1 MIRVAEHM
9 YSRKKLFVY
18 GTCVGVLAGM
28 FNAYFPLIDFSM
40 RASFFGWLAAA
51 VVAIIFLHEG
61 VHGTVAALYGH
72 RPTFGIKPPYFYT
85 TFTEKIP
92 RGQFMVITLAPLVVL
107 NIIFIVLFATGFLRV
122 FIYFCLLV
130 NTIGAMG
137 DLWIILMLSGHGRGT
152 LIQDTKNGIEVWNK
166 ARG

>member
-1 MIRVAEHM
+1 MIRVAEHI
-9 YSRKKLFVY
+9 YSRKKLFAY

-28 FNAYFPLIDFSM
+28 FNAFFPLIDFSM

-61 VHGTVAALYGH
+61 VHGAVAVLYGH
-72 RPTFGIKPPYFYT
+72 RPTFGMKPPYFYT

-92 RGQFMVITLAPLVVL
+92 RGHFIVITLAPLVVL
-107 NIIFIVLFATGFLRV
+107 NIIFIGFFAAGFLKV
-122 FIYFCLLV
+122 FTYFCLLV

-137 DLWIILMLSGHGRGT
+137 DLWIILKLSGHDRGT

-166 ARG
+166 VRG

>member
-1 MIRVAEHM
+1 MIRVAEHI
-9 YSRKKLFVY
+9 YSRKKLFAY

-28 FNAYFPLIDFSM
+28 FNAFFPLIDFSM
-40 RASFFGWLAAA
+40 RASFFGWL
-51 VVAIIFLHEG
+51 
-61 VHGTVAALYGH
+61 
-72 RPTFGIKPPYFYT
+72 RPIFGIKPPYFYT

-107 NIIFIVLFATGFLRV
+107 NIIFIGLFATGFLRV
-122 FIYFCLLV
+122 FTYFCLLV

-137 DLWIILMLSGHGRGT
+137 DLWIILKLSGHDRGT